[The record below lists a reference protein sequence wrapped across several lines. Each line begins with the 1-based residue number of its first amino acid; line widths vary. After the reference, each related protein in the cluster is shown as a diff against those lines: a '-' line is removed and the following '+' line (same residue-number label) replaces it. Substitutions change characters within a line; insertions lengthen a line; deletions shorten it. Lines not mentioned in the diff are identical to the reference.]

1 MRLSQ
6 ASDFALR
13 ILMTTAQTDGPQTVD
28 KLATQLG
35 LAKSHVMKIVAH
47 LAKGGYLE
55 TTRGRG
61 GGIRLAKPPEEIRLG
76 DVVRLIE
83 PDLGVVACLKP
94 DSHDK
99 LRLPAKMRAQ
109 RRHGTGGGS
118 LSRQSEHTDACGDP
132 QPARLPE
139 PPGLEAFE
147 LNLVSLGGSNAMVW
161 LPG

>member
-13 ILMTTAQTDGPQTVD
+13 ILMATGQSDDPQTVD
-28 KLATQLG
+28 KLSRQLG

-61 GGIRLAKPPEEIRLG
+61 GGIRLAKTPNMIRLG

-94 DSHDK
+94 EPTVCAF
-99 LRLPAKMRAQ
+99 LPRCALKGAMARA
-109 RRHGTGGGS
+109 S
-118 LSRQSEHTDACGDP
+118 
-132 QPARLPE
+132 
-139 PPGLEAFE
+139 EAFLE
-147 LNLVSLGGSNAMVW
+147 SLNTETLASILAGTQMA
-161 LPG
+161 LPVETSA

>member
-13 ILMTTAQTDGPQTVD
+13 ILMATGQSNEPQTVD
-28 KLATQLG
+28 KLTTQLG

-47 LAKGGYLE
+47 LARGGYLE

-61 GGIRLAKPPEEIRLG
+61 GGIRLAKTPDQIWLG

-94 DSHDK
+94 EPTICAF
-99 LRLPAKMRAQ
+99 LPRCALKGAMAKASEAFLESLNTQTLASILAGTQRA
-109 RRHGTGGGS
+109 S
-118 LSRQSEHTDACGDP
+118 
-132 QPARLPE
+132 LPE
-139 PPGLEAFE
+139 TT
-147 LNLVSLGGSNAMVW
+147 V
-161 LPG
+161 

>member
-13 ILMTTAQTDGPQTVD
+13 ILMATGQSDNPQTVE
-28 KLATQLG
+28 KLANQLG

-61 GGIRLAKPPEEIRLG
+61 GGIRLAKSPEAIRLG

-94 DSHDK
+94 GSTAACAFLPRCALKSAMAQASEAFLDS
-99 LRLPAKMRAQ
+99 LNGQTLATILA
-109 RRHGTGGGS
+109 GT
-118 LSRQSEHTDACGDP
+118 QK
-132 QPARLPE
+132 ARLLDAT
-139 PPGLEAFE
+139 G
-147 LNLVSLGGSNAMVW
+147 
-161 LPG
+161 

>member
-13 ILMTTAQTDGPQTVD
+13 ILMATGQSDDLQTVD
-28 KLATQLG
+28 KLSRQLG

-61 GGIRLAKPPEEIRLG
+61 GGIRLAKTPDMIRLG

-94 DSHDK
+94 EPTVCAF
-99 LRLPAKMRAQ
+99 LPRCALKGAMARA
-109 RRHGTGGGS
+109 S
-118 LSRQSEHTDACGDP
+118 
-132 QPARLPE
+132 
-139 PPGLEAFE
+139 EAFLE
-147 LNLVSLGGSNAMVW
+147 SLNTETLASILAGTQMA
-161 LPG
+161 LPVETSA

>member
-1 MRLSQ
+1 MRLSL

-13 ILMTTAQTDGPQTVD
+13 ILMATGQSDAPQTVE
-28 KLATQLG
+28 KLSTQLG

-61 GGIRLAKPPEEIRLG
+61 GGIRLAREPEQIRLG

-94 DSHDK
+94 GTETSCAF
-99 LRLPAKMRAQ
+99 LPRCALKGAMARA
-109 RRHGTGGGS
+109 
-118 LSRQSEHTDACGDP
+118 A
-132 QPARLPE
+132 
-139 PPGLEAFE
+139 EAFLDS
-147 LNLVSLGGSNAMVW
+147 LNTQTLASILVGTQRAVTVGT
-161 LPG
+161 

>member
-13 ILMTTAQTDGPQTVD
+13 ILMATGQSDAPQTVD
-28 KLATQLG
+28 RLSTQLG

-47 LAKGGYLE
+47 LARGGYLE

-61 GGIRLAKPPEEIRLG
+61 GGIRLALSPEAIRLG

-94 DSHDK
+94 EPTTCAF
-99 LRLPAKMRAQ
+99 LPRCALKGAMARA
-109 RRHGTGGGS
+109 S
-118 LSRQSEHTDACGDP
+118 
-132 QPARLPE
+132 
-139 PPGLEAFE
+139 EAF
-147 LNLVSLGGSNAMVW
+147 LNSLNEETLASILAGTQMAVAADVGR
-161 LPG
+161 

>member
-13 ILMTTAQTDGPQTVD
+13 ILMATGQSDSPQTIE
-28 KLATQLG
+28 KLAASMG

-61 GGIRLAKPPEEIRLG
+61 GGIRLAQSPEDIRIG
-76 DVVRLIE
+76 EVVRMME

-94 DSHDK
+94 GEMAVCAF
-99 LRLPAKMRAQ
+99 LPRCALKGAMARA
-109 RRHGTGGGS
+109 S
-118 LSRQSEHTDACGDP
+118 
-132 QPARLPE
+132 
-139 PPGLEAFE
+139 EAFLE
-147 LNLVSLGGSNAMVW
+147 SLNTQTLGSILAGTQKA
-161 LPG
+161 LPKIS

>member
-13 ILMTTAQTDGPQTVD
+13 ILMATGQSNEPQTVD
-28 KLATQLG
+28 KLTTQLG

-47 LAKGGYLE
+47 LARGGYLE

-61 GGIRLAKPPEEIRLG
+61 GGIRLAKSPDQIRLG

-94 DSHDK
+94 QPTTCAF
-99 LRLPAKMRAQ
+99 LPRCALKGAMAQ
-109 RRHGTGGGS
+109 AS
-118 LSRQSEHTDACGDP
+118 
-132 QPARLPE
+132 
-139 PPGLEAFE
+139 EAFLDS
-147 LNLVSLGGSNAMVW
+147 LNTQTLATILTGTQAASLPVAAN
-161 LPG
+161 

>member
-13 ILMTTAQTDGPQTVD
+13 ILMATGQSDDPQTVD
-28 KLATQLG
+28 KLSRQLG

-61 GGIRLAKPPEEIRLG
+61 GGIRLAKTPDTIRLG

-94 DSHDK
+94 EPTVCAF
-99 LRLPAKMRAQ
+99 LPRCALKGAMARA
-109 RRHGTGGGS
+109 S
-118 LSRQSEHTDACGDP
+118 
-132 QPARLPE
+132 
-139 PPGLEAFE
+139 EAFLE
-147 LNLVSLGGSNAMVW
+147 SLNTETLASILAGTQLA
-161 LPG
+161 LPVETSA

>member
-13 ILMTTAQTDGPQTVD
+13 ILMATGQSDEPQTVD
-28 KLATQLG
+28 RLTTSLG

-47 LAKGGYLE
+47 LARGGYLE

-61 GGIRLAKPPEEIRLG
+61 GGIRLAKAPDQIRLG

-94 DSHDK
+94 
-99 LRLPAKMRAQ
+99 
-109 RRHGTGGGS
+109 
-118 LSRQSEHTDACGDP
+118 
-132 QPARLPE
+132 QPATCAFLPRCALK
-139 PPGLEAFE
+139 GAMAQASEAFLDS
-147 LNLVSLGGSNAMVW
+147 LNTQTLESMLVGTQKAV
-161 LPG
+161 PV

>member
-13 ILMTTAQTDGPQTVD
+13 ILMATGQSDDPQTVD
-28 KLATQLG
+28 KLSRQLG

-61 GGIRLAKPPEEIRLG
+61 GGIRLAKTTDMIRLG

-94 DSHDK
+94 EPTVCAF
-99 LRLPAKMRAQ
+99 LPRCALKGAMARA
-109 RRHGTGGGS
+109 S
-118 LSRQSEHTDACGDP
+118 
-132 QPARLPE
+132 
-139 PPGLEAFE
+139 EAFLE
-147 LNLVSLGGSNAMVW
+147 SLNTETLASILAGTQMA
-161 LPG
+161 LPVETSA

>member
-13 ILMTTAQTDGPQTVD
+13 ILMATGQSDAAQTVD
-28 KLATQLG
+28 RLSSQLG

-47 LAKGGYLE
+47 LARGGYLE

-61 GGIRLAKPPEEIRLG
+61 GGIRLALAPEEIRLG

-94 DSHDK
+94 EPTTCAF
-99 LRLPAKMRAQ
+99 LPRCALKGAMARA
-109 RRHGTGGGS
+109 S
-118 LSRQSEHTDACGDP
+118 
-132 QPARLPE
+132 
-139 PPGLEAFE
+139 EAFLDS
-147 LNLVSLGGSNAMVW
+147 LNGETLASILAGTQMAVAVD
-161 LPG
+161 

>member
-13 ILMTTAQTDGPQTVD
+13 ILMATGQSDEPQTVD

-61 GGIRLAKPPEEIRLG
+61 GGIRLALEPDAIRLG

-94 DSHDK
+94 DSDTVCAF
-99 LRLPAKMRAQ
+99 LPRCALKGAMARA
-109 RRHGTGGGS
+109 
-118 LSRQSEHTDACGDP
+118 A
-132 QPARLPE
+132 
-139 PPGLEAFE
+139 EAFLDS
-147 LNLVSLGGSNAMVW
+147 LNTQTLASILMGTQLAVRVGEA
-161 LPG
+161 

>member
-13 ILMTTAQTDGPQTVD
+13 ILMATGQSESPQTVD
-28 KLATQLG
+28 RLSTELG
-35 LAKSHVMKIVAH
+35 LAKSHVMKIVAQ
-47 LAKGGYLE
+47 LGRNGYLE

-61 GGIRLAKPPEEIRLG
+61 GGIRLGRSPDAIRLG

-94 DSHDK
+94 EATVCAFLPRCALKGAMARASDAFLDS
-99 LRLPAKMRAQ
+99 LNTETLATILAGTQRA
-109 RRHGTGGGS
+109 
-118 LSRQSEHTDACGDP
+118 A
-132 QPARLPE
+132 
-139 PPGLEAFE
+139 
-147 LNLVSLGGSNAMVW
+147 

>member
-13 ILMTTAQTDGPQTVD
+13 ILMATGQSDDPQTVD
-28 KLATQLG
+28 KLSKQLG

-61 GGIRLAKPPEEIRLG
+61 GGIRLAMAPDAIRLG

-94 DSHDK
+94 EPTICAF
-99 LRLPAKMRAQ
+99 LPRCALKGAMAQ
-109 RRHGTGGGS
+109 AS
-118 LSRQSEHTDACGDP
+118 
-132 QPARLPE
+132 
-139 PPGLEAFE
+139 EAFLAS
-147 LNLVSLGGSNAMVW
+147 LNTETLATILAGTQMA
-161 LPG
+161 LPVEKGV

>member
-13 ILMTTAQTDGPQTVD
+13 ILMATGQSNEPQTVD
-28 KLATQLG
+28 KLTTQLG

-47 LAKGGYLE
+47 LARGGYLE

-61 GGIRLAKPPEEIRLG
+61 GGIRLAKTPDQIWLG

-94 DSHDK
+94 EPTTCAFLPRCALKGAMAMASEAFLDS
-99 LRLPAKMRAQ
+99 LNTQTLATILAGTQRA
-109 RRHGTGGGS
+109 S
-118 LSRQSEHTDACGDP
+118 
-132 QPARLPE
+132 LPE
-139 PPGLEAFE
+139 TT
-147 LNLVSLGGSNAMVW
+147 V
-161 LPG
+161 

>member
-13 ILMTTAQTDGPQTVD
+13 ILMATGQSDDPQTVD
-28 KLATQLG
+28 KLSRQLG

-61 GGIRLAKPPEEIRLG
+61 GGIRLAKTPDMIRLG

-94 DSHDK
+94 EPTVCAF
-99 LRLPAKMRAQ
+99 LPRCALKGAMARA
-109 RRHGTGGGS
+109 S
-118 LSRQSEHTDACGDP
+118 
-132 QPARLPE
+132 
-139 PPGLEAFE
+139 EAFLE
-147 LNLVSLGGSNAMVW
+147 SLNTETLSSILAGTQMA
-161 LPG
+161 LPVETSA

>member
-13 ILMTTAQTDGPQTVD
+13 ILMATGHSDAPQTVER
-28 KLATQLG
+28 LSTQLG

-47 LAKGGYLE
+47 LARGGYLE

-61 GGIRLAKPPEEIRLG
+61 GGIRLALAPEAIRLG

-94 DSHDK
+94 EPTICAF
-99 LRLPAKMRAQ
+99 LPRCALKGAMSRA
-109 RRHGTGGGS
+109 S
-118 LSRQSEHTDACGDP
+118 
-132 QPARLPE
+132 
-139 PPGLEAFE
+139 EAFLDS
-147 LNLVSLGGSNAMVW
+147 LNGETLASILAGTQRAVAVDVER
-161 LPG
+161 

>member
-13 ILMTTAQTDGPQTVD
+13 ILMASGQTDRPQTVD
-28 KLATQLG
+28 GLSTQLG

-47 LAKGGYLE
+47 LARAGYLK

-61 GGIRLAKPPEEIRLG
+61 GGIRLGRSPEEIRLG

-94 DSHDK
+94 E
-99 LRLPAKMRAQ
+99 LTVCAFLPRCALKGAMSRA
-109 RRHGTGGGS
+109 
-118 LSRQSEHTDACGDP
+118 A
-132 QPARLPE
+132 
-139 PPGLEAFE
+139 EAFLDS
-147 LNLVSLGGSNAMVW
+147 LNTETLATILAGTQLAS
-161 LPG
+161 LPGNET